1 MGMIRFKAPALPIPN
16 REYDEG
22 QQQQLNRALRLYF
35 DRLDSTTP
43 IQVESI
49 VLTNVPTSGYN
60 LPVGSVYRDGD
71 SLKIVLAD
79 LVYAPS
85 FAATA
90 SVGTVVVNT

>member
-1 MGMIRFKAPALPIPN
+1 
-16 REYDEG
+16 
-22 QQQQLNRALRLYF
+22 
-35 DRLDSTTP
+35 
-43 IQVESI
+43 
-49 VLTNVPTSGYN
+49 

-71 SLKIVLAD
+71 ILKIVLAD